1 MAKKE
6 ETVIEAAVNPPETK
20 EAIKSGTGTAL
31 VHWKDRMVAVKQQVQ
46 EAEKPQGGFISFKG
60 GRMSYGDELLPGD
73 KINAIIIDYRFEND
87 LYLSKYVAGVN
98 RSPDCYAICR
108 PGELL
113 APNLVKNQ
121 ETGEMEY
128 GAENVQGGP
137 DILTAAEEPQCD
149 GCWANEWGS
158 AKFIGDKDPTARGK
172 ACKTSRRIMIL
183 AADDCTSP
191 EKIARAQVVTL
202 IPPATS
208 VDNFQGMMNQVTK
221 ALDTVMF
228 GAVVEISVKPHP
240 KFLFQVHFK
249 VLQQINND
257 DILQALLARHEKETQ
272 KEVNYPKNSE
282 REGAPPPP
290 QSKKY

>member
-6 ETVIEAAVNPPETK
+6 QALNAPETIEAVQK
-20 EAIKSGTGTAL
+20 GTGTAL
-31 VHWKDRMVAVKQQVQ
+31 VHWKDRMIAVKAQVA

-60 GRMSYGDELLPGD
+60 GRMSYGDEILPGD
-73 KINAIIIDYRFEND
+73 KINAVIVDYRFEND

-98 RSPDCYAICR
+98 RSPDCFAICR

-113 APNLVKNQ
+113 APNKIQDDNGNWVFA
-121 ETGEMEY
+121 
-128 GAENVQGGP
+128 AENVQGGP
-137 DILTAAEEPQCD
+137 APLTNDDEPQCD

-158 AKFIGDKDPTARGK
+158 AKYIGDKDPTAKGK

-183 AADDCTSP
+183 AADDCTTP
-191 EKIARAQVVTL
+191 EKIAKAQVVTL

-208 VDNFQGMMNQVTK
+208 VDNFQTMMNQITK

-228 GAVVEISVKPHP
+228 GAVVEISVKPHA

-257 DILQALLARHEKETQ
+257 ELLEALLARHEKESGKVIT
-272 KEVNYPKNSE
+272 YPKNSE

-290 QSKKY
+290 QSNKY

>member
-1 MAKKE
+1 MAKKDE
-6 ETVIEAAVNPPETK
+6 IPTNPPETT
-20 EAIKSGTGTAL
+20 EAIQKGASTAL
-31 VHWKDRMVAVKQQVQ
+31 VHWKDRMVAVKQQVA
-46 EAEKPQGGFISFKG
+46 EAEKPQGGFISFKS

-113 APNLVKNQ
+113 APNQVRNDAGELV
-121 ETGEMEY
+121 Y
-128 GAENVQGGP
+128 AAENVQGGP
-137 DILTAAEEPQCD
+137 AVLAMDEEPQCD

-158 AKFIGDKDPTARGK
+158 AKYIGDKDPTARGK
-172 ACKTSRRIMIL
+172 ACKISRRIMIL
-183 AADDCTSP
+183 AADECTSV
-191 EKIARAQVVTL
+191 EKIAKAQVVTM

-208 VDNFQGMMNQVTK
+208 VDNFSTCMNQITK

-249 VLQQINND
+249 VLQEIKNED
-257 DILQALLARHEKETQ
+257 MLQALLARHEKETQ
-272 KEVNYPKNSE
+272 REVTYPKNSE
-282 REGAPPPP
+282 REGGTPPP